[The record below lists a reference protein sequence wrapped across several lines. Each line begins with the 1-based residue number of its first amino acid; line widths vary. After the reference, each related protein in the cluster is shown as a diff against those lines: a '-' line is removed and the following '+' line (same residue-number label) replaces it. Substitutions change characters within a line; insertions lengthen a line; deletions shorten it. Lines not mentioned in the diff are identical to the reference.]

1 MRLTC
6 GEDNGV
12 RCAGRTPQ
20 STARIA
26 RTVGILA
33 ICRDFVRAVLLC
45 SSPSASERLGGQRQR
60 EAGSTAG
67 FARTRVAS
75 RELTALGAGKIASDG
90 ETQARAPALSRPSG
104 LSAVEAVEDAR
115 QLLGRNARSRV
126 RYGRLGTSFSGTPL
140 HGDEPSR
147 GREPEGV
154 VE

>member
-1 MRLTC
+1 MVEVSRSGTARTTIFC
-6 GEDNGV
+6 RYV
-12 RCAGRTPQ
+12 RQ

-26 RTVGILA
+26 RTARSVE

-60 EAGSTAG
+60 EAGSTV
-67 FARTRVAS
+67 RRVAS

-90 ETQARAPALSRPSG
+90 ETQARAPAFSRPSG